1 MIKMPYRMCLL
12 ATLSVLSCVV
22 GPGQGIKGYGIKV
35 RVSRGIRDTGIRD
48 TGYRDTGYGILG
60 YGIWDMGY
68 RDTGYGIQEYEMQRM
83 SARPTNPIFS
93 LRATV
98 CARHKGCGM
107 WDNGRGRLGVL
118 INS

>member
-60 YGIWDMGY
+60 YGIWDTGIRDTGY
-68 RDTGYGIQEYEMQRM
+68 RDTREMQRM

-93 LRATV
+93 LRATR
-98 CARHKGCGM
+98 AA
-107 WDNGRGRLGVL
+107 
-118 INS
+118 